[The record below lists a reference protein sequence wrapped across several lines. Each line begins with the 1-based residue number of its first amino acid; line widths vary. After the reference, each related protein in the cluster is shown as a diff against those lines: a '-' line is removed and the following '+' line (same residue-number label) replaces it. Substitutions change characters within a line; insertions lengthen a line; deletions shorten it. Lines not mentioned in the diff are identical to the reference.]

1 MGAWGVGYRVR
12 WVWIAAS
19 NCCSGESPLLIDVKR
34 SGIPHRTQSASPS
47 VFQILP
53 GGPGGPVRYL
63 VFIWPQFRLSFR
75 LRSSQYLQT
84 LQSTSLLEFKPTMT
98 TYKGHCHCGQVEWTV
113 KLEDASHI
121 LWFVPFCPRSSLPR
135 RSLMPNCS
143 SHCDACKLLSG
154 GESTLNTIALKSDL
168 NITKGNVKAY
178 TYQGDSGQSL
188 TASVHLSLFP
198 IPSKS

>member
-1 MGAWGVGYRVR
+1 
-12 WVWIAAS
+12 
-19 NCCSGESPLLIDVKR
+19 
-34 SGIPHRTQSASPS
+34 
-47 VFQILP
+47 
-53 GGPGGPVRYL
+53 
-63 VFIWPQFRLSFR
+63 
-75 LRSSQYLQT
+75 
-84 LQSTSLLEFKPTMT
+84 MT

-178 TYQGDSGQSL
+178 TYQGDSGKP
-188 TASVHLSLFP
+188 VHCYYCPNCTSHVYHHQTVMGDDKIVIRTGLLEGGKDFKVAAEIFGKDRVSWQPEVAHTFEGP
-198 IPSKS
+198 PT